1 MKIKLFIW
9 ILLGM
14 SYSYAFGK
22 NLEGKVYDAQTKEP
36 IYAATIQI
44 LNSHISTVT
53 NLQGDFK
60 LSISTEQQIL
70 KVSVVGYQTQEI
82 NISDQ
87 HKINIALEPN
97 TSSLKEIIITANRE
111 SSLRREAPLAI
122 SKISAKTLEE
132 TKATALFEVINKIP
146 GALMVNLNNEQHSMS
161 IRQPMNTSAYY
172 LYMEDGISIR
182 PMGVFN
188 HNALLE
194 INQFSVSSI
203 EVVKGPVSS
212 IYGPEAV
219 GGAVNFISQK
229 PTAIPTIKA
238 GIQFD
243 QWGYK
248 RFQFGAGART
258 GKFGFY
264 IGGLSSKQNNSWMS
278 ASDYDKS
285 TVNLRLEYHFTE
297 KTRLIANS
305 MYGKYHSQMSGAVD
319 STIFYNRAYVSNS
332 DFAYRKSLANR
343 SRLTIEQDW
352 NKDSKTFFTLFN
364 RFNEHGQNPNY
375 GIRWNANVNPTTA
388 TGEIN
393 SNNFKSYGILSQHSQ
408 KFRFLNS
415 KLITGALFDYSPNE
429 YWSYQIN
436 LDAQLRPD
444 GKSVEKYSI
453 REERPDLKLADYD
466 AKIKNAASYLQYDFE
481 ALHNLR
487 FSTGIRY
494 DLLSF
499 TYNNYLD
506 ASSGKKEYSKITPKL
521 GLTYDFG
528 NDKGFY
534 ANYSQGFAPPAL
546 TAIFRKK
553 PNTNPTEFYYNLESA
568 LFQNYELGAWA
579 SFWNNKIQI
588 DFSIYQMMGENELLS
603 IRQID
608 NSFDYQ
614 SAGKTS
620 HKGIEF
626 SLNIKPDP
634 QFSFRWNATTAKH
647 VFKDFQISN
656 KENEVQNLAG
666 FEMPSAPSWIW
677 NSEFSY
683 HPTYL
688 SGFRSSL
695 EWQYISEWYQ
705 NQINTVKY
713 KGYQLLNFRTG
724 YNFKG
729 VEVFCNILNLT
740 NALYASNVTRGNGIN
755 DRSAFNTAAPRTFV
769 MGVQYNLSKNK
780 H

>member
-1 MKIKLFIW
+1 MKIKLFI
-9 ILLGM
+9 IVLLSL
-14 SYSYAFGK
+14 SYAYAFGQ

-36 IYAATIQI
+36 IYAATIHI
-44 LNSHISTVT
+44 LNSEVSTFS

-60 LSISTEQQIL
+60 LSTSTDQKTL
-70 KVSVVGYQTQEI
+70 KVSVIGYHTQEI
-82 NISDQ
+82 NISHQD
-87 HKINIALEPN
+87 KINIALEPN
-97 TSSLKEIIITANRE
+97 TSSLKEIIVTANRE
-111 SSLRREAPLAI
+111 SGLRREAPLAI
-122 SKISAKTLEE
+122 SKISSKTLEE
-132 TKATALFEVINKIP
+132 TKATALFELINKIP

-188 HNALLE
+188 HNSLLE
-194 INQFSVSSI
+194 INQFSISSI

-219 GGAVNFISQK
+219 GGAVNFISQR
-229 PTAIPTIKA
+229 PTAIPTVKA

-248 RFQFGAGART
+248 RFQFGAGARVD
-258 GKFGFY
+258 KFGFY
-264 IGGLSSKQNNSWMS
+264 VGGLSSSQNNSWMS

-285 TVNLRLEYHFTE
+285 TATIRLEYHFSE

-305 MYGKYHSQMSGAVD
+305 VYGKYHSQMSGAVD
-319 STIFYNRAYVSNS
+319 STTFYNRAYRSNS
-332 DFAYRKSLANR
+332 DFAYRKSLASR
-343 SRLTIEQDW
+343 SRLTLEQDW
-352 NKDSKTFFTLFN
+352 NKDSKTSLTLFH

-393 SNNFKSYGILSQHSQ
+393 SNNFKSYGVLSQHSQ
-408 KFRFLNS
+408 NFKFLNS
-415 KLITGALFDYSPNE
+415 KLITGALFDYSPND

-466 AKIKNAASYLQYDFE
+466 AKIRNAATYFQYDFE
-481 ALHNLR
+481 ALNNLR

-506 ASSGKKEYSKITPKL
+506 ANSGKKEYSKITPKL
-521 GLTYDFG
+521 GLTYALG
-528 NDKGFY
+528 NNKGFY

-568 LFQNYELGAWA
+568 LFQNYEFGSWA
-579 SFWNNKIQI
+579 SFWDNKIQI
-588 DFSIYQMMGENELLS
+588 DFSIYQMMGKNELLS
-603 IRQID
+603 IRQAD

-634 QFSFRWNATTAKH
+634 QFAFRWNATTAKH
-647 VFKDFQISN
+647 VFEDFQISN
-656 KENEVQNLAG
+656 KENEIQNLAG
-666 FEMPSAPSWIW
+666 FDMPSAPSWIW

-683 HPTYL
+683 YPKYL
-688 SGFRSSL
+688 TGFRSSI
-695 EWQYISEWYQ
+695 EWQYVSEWYQ

-713 KGYQLLNFRTG
+713 KGYHLVNFRTG
-724 YNFKG
+724 YSFKG
-729 VEVFCNILNLT
+729 VEVFCNVLNLT
-740 NALYASNVTRGNGIN
+740 NALYASNVTRGNGLN

-769 MGVQYNLSKNK
+769 MGVQYNFSKNK
-780 H
+780 Y